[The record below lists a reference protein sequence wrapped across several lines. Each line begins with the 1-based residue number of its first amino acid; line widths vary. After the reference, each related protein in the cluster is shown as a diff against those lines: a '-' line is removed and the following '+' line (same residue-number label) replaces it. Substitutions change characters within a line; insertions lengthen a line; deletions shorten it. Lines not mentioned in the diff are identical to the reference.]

1 MFPSIKL
8 KVDGLQENKHY
19 MLMIDIVPVD
29 DNRYKFH
36 NGKWTIAGKADPETH
51 PRMFIHPDSP
61 STGAQWMSKN
71 AISFHKMKLT
81 NNITDRQNQVRSQQ
95 YFKKITK
102 FRFLTFLRVVQSQ
115 SFYF

>member
-1 MFPSIKL
+1 MARGNSNYSAIFAFSQSTFRRMFPSIKL

-81 NNITDRQNQVRSQQ
+81 NNITDRQNQV
-95 YFKKITK
+95 
-102 FRFLTFLRVVQSQ
+102 
-115 SFYF
+115 

>member
-61 STGAQWMSKN
+61 STGAQWMAKN

-81 NNITDRQNQVRSQQ
+81 NNITDRQNQVRILVHFST
-95 YFKKITK
+95 YFRCVFI
-102 FRFLTFLRVVQSQ
+102 FRC
-115 SFYF
+115 